1 MFQFLGSKTNFR
13 VLELILYES
22 LETKIVLY
30 KFSDKFMASWFVKE
44 KEEEKTKFLVELEM
58 VLSGFKVN
66 RFNCERNC
74 TWSGFPIDC
83 FCFTL

>member
-1 MFQFLGSKTNFR
+1 MNLWRRKQFL
-13 VLELILYES
+13 
-22 LETKIVLY
+22 IVLY